1 MTSIKQEIR
10 EITGGKLDKSVEI
23 VRAAFGTVAKEMGYT
38 EALVP
43 VFPAFITVEKLKAIK
58 DRGAVFFGLFIG
70 TRQVGF
76 VAAEKEK
83 TGNYYIEKLAVLPE
97 FRHLGL
103 GRKLVNHVIAYAKS
117 KGYRKLNLTMADENQ
132 VLKKW
137 YLDIGFKETSVR
149 KFDHLP
155 FPVSFMELDIT

>member
-1 MTSIKQEIR
+1 MTSIKQEIK

-23 VRAAFGTVAKEMGYT
+23 IRTVFGTVAKEMGYT
-38 EALVP
+38 EASVP
-43 VFPAFITVEKLKAIK
+43 VFPAFITVEKLEAIK
-58 DRGAVFFGLFIG
+58 DRGAVFFGMFIG

-76 VAAEKEK
+76 IAAEKEK
-83 TGNYYIEKLAVLPE
+83 PGNYYIEKLAVLPE

-103 GRKLVNHVIAYAKS
+103 GMKLVNHVIAYAKS
-117 KGYRKLNLTMADENQ
+117 KGYRKLNLTMVDENQ

-137 YLDIGFKETSVR
+137 YLDMGFKETVVR

-155 FPVSFMELDIT
+155 FLVSFMELDIT